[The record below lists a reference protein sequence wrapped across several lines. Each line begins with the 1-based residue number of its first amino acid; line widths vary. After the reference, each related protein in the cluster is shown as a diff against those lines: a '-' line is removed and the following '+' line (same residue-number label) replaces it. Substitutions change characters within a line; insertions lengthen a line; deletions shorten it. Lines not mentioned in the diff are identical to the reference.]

1 MTIMFF
7 YKQFADDKNIPVPG
21 SRVFLVLCSTL
32 LLFLLYSGRPVQSVK
47 LSPDYKYAFQETF
60 EELNF
65 NSKDGGLI
73 NSLLFKSDSSR
84 GVICFWKGNGGN
96 LRNWGLAAPLFLRQ
110 NYDVI
115 HSLISTDSRS
125 GQIWTCEM

>member
-1 MTIMFF
+1 MTRIF
-7 YKQFADDKNIPVPG
+7 
-21 SRVFLVLCSTL
+21 
-32 LLFLLYSGRPVQSVK
+32 LFLGVAFFLFYVALYFYFYSIQDDRFRSVK